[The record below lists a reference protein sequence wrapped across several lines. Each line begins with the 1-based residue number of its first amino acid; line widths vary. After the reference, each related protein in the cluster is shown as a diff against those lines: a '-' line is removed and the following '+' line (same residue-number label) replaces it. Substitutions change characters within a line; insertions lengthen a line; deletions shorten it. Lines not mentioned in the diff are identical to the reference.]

1 MAASGSRKR
10 LPGKKESGGKLTTP
24 MTRGRLLA
32 RSCANTSPVDE
43 FPGKDATDAARIALL
58 FVTIA
63 KFLALA
69 RKSARSVTDGRKAVR
84 LAEFVLACHPRQISR
99 AALSPGDQ

>member
-1 MAASGSRKR
+1 
-10 LPGKKESGGKLTTP
+10 

-32 RSCANTSPVDE
+32 RSRANTSPVDG
-43 FPGKDATDAARIALL
+43 FPGKGTTAAAPIALL

-69 RKSARSVTDGRKAVR
+69 RKSARSVTNGRKAVR

-99 AALSPGDQ
+99 AAPNLAVNSE

>member
-1 MAASGSRKR
+1 
-10 LPGKKESGGKLTTP
+10 

-32 RSCANTSPVDE
+32 RSCANTSPVNE
-43 FPGKDATDAARIALL
+43 FPGKDVMDAARIALL

-69 RKSARSVTDGRKAVR
+69 RQSARSVGPAAFGGR
-84 LAEFVLACHPRQISR
+84 P
-99 AALSPGDQ
+99 

>member
-1 MAASGSRKR
+1 
-10 LPGKKESGGKLTTP
+10 

-32 RSCANTSPVDE
+32 RSSANGSPADE
-43 FPGKDATDAARIALL
+43 FPGKDGPDAARIALL

-69 RKSARSVTDGRKAVR
+69 RKSRGR
-84 LAEFVLACHPRQISR
+84 
-99 AALSPGDQ
+99 